1 MEVTRT
7 QLPEVRLVR
16 PVRHGDHRG
25 YFAETWNRARFRDH
39 GIDLDFVQD
48 NQSRSA
54 AAGTLRGL
62 HIQRP
67 PFMQAKLVRVL
78 RGRIYDVA
86 VDIRR
91 GSPTF
96 GRHVGIELTADGL
109 EELLV
114 PRGFLH
120 GFVTLE
126 PDTEVFYKVDNLYAP
141 DHDTGVIWND
151 PELAIDWPLPAG
163 VSAPTLSEKDQ
174 KLPRFDELAGI
185 DAFLDES

>member
-1 MEVTRT
+1 MEVQATR
-7 QLPEVRLVR
+7 LPEVLLIR

-25 YFAETWNRARFRDH
+25 YFAETWNRERFREH
-39 GIDLDFVQD
+39 GIDLAFVQD

-54 AAGTLRGL
+54 VAGTLRGL

-67 PFMQAKLVRVL
+67 PYMQAKLVRVL
-78 RGRIYDVA
+78 RGRIYDIA

-96 GRHVGIELTADGL
+96 GQHVGAELTVEGL
-109 EELLV
+109 EQLLV

-126 PDTEVFYKVDNLYAP
+126 PDTEVFYKVDNCYAP
-141 DHDTGVIWND
+141 DHDTGVRWDD
-151 PELAIDWPLPAG
+151 PDLGIGWPLAG
-163 VSAPTLSEKDQ
+163 GTTTPTLSAKDQ
-174 KLPRFDELAGI
+174 GLPGFHELAAAE
-185 DAFLDES
+185 AFVEPS